1 MEFHPIRA
9 EDKETLD
16 SYFKEADSRNC
27 DMCFS
32 TNYLWGNHYGLTW
45 AEAGGMLIIRTNSE
59 EERPGFYFPI
69 GSGDPEEAVA
79 EVEDF
84 CRERDIPVR
93 FYLVSR
99 QAEAWLQSHRP
110 SLYQVFYNR
119 DVEDYVYEREK
130 LVRLSGRK
138 YHGKKNHVNK
148 FKRAFPDWSYEPI
161 TEENRQD
168 CLDMLTEW
176 KKLNSVEED
185 IEKHAESCVARNYL
199 LQLEMLGQK
208 GGAIR
213 ADGKIVAFTIGE
225 KINSDTFVVHIEKAF
240 SDVPGAY
247 AIINQQFLEHEA
259 GDCLYVNRE
268 DDSGE
273 EGLRQAKVSYHP
285 LFMIEKGMAIRSDEN
300 L

>member
-9 EDKETLD
+9 EDKEILD
-16 SYFKEADSRNC
+16 PYFKEADSRNC

-32 TNYLWGNHYGLTW
+32 TNYLWATHYGLTW

-59 EERPGFYFPI
+59 EEQPGFYFPI
-69 GSGDPEEAVA
+69 GSGNPERAVA
-79 EVEDF
+79 EVEAY
-84 CRERDIPVR
+84 CKERGIPVR

-99 QAEAWLQSHRP
+99 ETEAWLQSHRP
-110 SLYQVFYNR
+110 SLYRVFYNR

-148 FKRAFPDWSYEPI
+148 FKRAFPEWSYEPI
-161 TEENRQD
+161 TEDNRQD

-199 LQLEMLGQK
+199 LKLEMLGQK

-300 L
+300 P